1 LESKR
6 NGNTAINAA
15 AYFMRVD
22 NLTENAQRVAST
34 TLIQAPVT
42 TIKCC
47 LRKARRITPR
57 ENFIITFYIFYNTP
71 GNNRIGCCCGQGIKL
86 EFSFLNHLPWRIRN
100 PGEPFVFMHQKRSM
114 AFLQKLIKMY

>member
-57 ENFIITFYIFYNTP
+57 ENFIITFYIF
-71 GNNRIGCCCGQGIKL
+71 
-86 EFSFLNHLPWRIRN
+86 SIR
-100 PGEPFVFMHQKRSM
+100 PATTALAVVVVKG
-114 AFLQKLIKMY
+114 